1 MFATE
6 SNIKRAR
13 SKKESGIKFDRWKNR
28 KKRETGWKMEEK
40 YRSRGEKRRGGSRS
54 NDLNVQFDETRR
66 AFFEDGNNEAG
77 ARDCN

>member
-13 SKKESGIKFDRWKNR
+13 SKKNR
-28 KKRETGWKMEEK
+28 VLNSIVGKIG
-40 YRSRGEKRRGGSRS
+40 RSEKRDGKLKKNIDRVARNGGGSRS

>member
-1 MFATE
+1 
-6 SNIKRAR
+6 
-13 SKKESGIKFDRWKNR
+13 
-28 KKRETGWKMEEK
+28 MEEK